1 MLMQVIY
8 LTYILFLQVW
18 VERFREWMSKQVLQQ
33 LLVAA
38 EKAHKVYR
46 SLPFCC
52 ADLAALLI
60 TGSITVYPQFIDN
73 SH

>member
-33 LLVAA
+33 LLAA
-38 EKAHKVYR
+38 ADQAHKV
-46 SLPFCC
+46 C
-52 ADLAALLI
+52 
-60 TGSITVYPQFIDN
+60 
-73 SH
+73 